1 MKILF
6 KKFSKNFHDYFKV
19 MCDLKMMQDVNNMIA
34 IIALI
39 VGSLPVPK
47 RPLESFNL
55 AHKRLLSGF

>member
-19 MCDLKMMQDVNNMIA
+19 MCDLKMMHDVNNMIA

-47 RPLESFNL
+47 RPLESFNP